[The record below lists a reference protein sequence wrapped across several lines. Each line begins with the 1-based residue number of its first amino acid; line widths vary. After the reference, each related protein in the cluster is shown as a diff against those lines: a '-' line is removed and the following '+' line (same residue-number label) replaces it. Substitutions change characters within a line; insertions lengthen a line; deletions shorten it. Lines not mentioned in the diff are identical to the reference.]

1 MAEGMMMTGFDRLM
15 RDEHPTRAESL
26 PDKLMRYWDDGREE
40 GRREVLREIAEMP
53 EPLELGAVPAVFVP
67 GWRHVDRCEWCH
79 AETLANTRITHQ
91 TTCLWLRAAQA
102 VKDAE

>member
-1 MAEGMMMTGFDRLM
+1 MGVLVLKDTVVGELTQAVEGLV
-15 RDEHPTRAESL
+15 AQA
-26 PDKLMRYWDDGREE
+26 REE
-40 GRREVLREIAEMP
+40 GRREVMRELAEMP

-91 TTCLWLRAAQA
+91 PTCLWLRAAQA